1 MLAGLS
7 GCGALAE
14 TRAQP
19 EANGRPAARVRFL
32 SRDDVSTRRLVDAQ
46 VRAFG
51 AQSPAVRVEVDYAA
65 DWLGTFQN
73 LVASGA
79 PVDALYHAHDSVGA
93 TIRQGLLTNLEPYLS
108 KYREGD
114 VERGAWA
121 ATLYDG
127 KRWGLP
133 WDGGAYALV
142 FNADLFVAANLP
154 LPDPRKRMTW
164 DDLLGMASRL
174 TVDGNGKRPTDSGF
188 DPRAVKVHG
197 FAMNSSWGLAT
208 FIMSCGGE
216 LLVADNKVP
225 VDSPETVEA
234 LQFVADLRTK
244 HHVSPTPSLVE
255 GSGPDGVPPSG
266 TVRSFE
272 HGTLAMA
279 YEGSWR
285 WRHFNA
291 AGLRWGAVPAPLRK
305 VPVSGAHFSP
315 LVMARSTQ
323 QRDATWAWMAF
334 AALSEEGQR
343 LAVDAGQMQPVRRSL
358 EGRFVEAE
366 TPPAA
371 PYRQAFADELK
382 SGTLR
387 VAGDRTG
394 TYWGGYKQQ
403 WARLWDHLLQPLY
416 RGEKSASAVA
426 GELRRHTELL
436 LKLGRSPVPL
446 P

>member
-1 MLAGLS
+1 MLS
-7 GCGALAE
+7 GCGALIE
-14 TRAQP
+14 TREQPKAQ
-19 EANGRPAARVRFL
+19 GRRPARVRFL
-32 SRDDVSTRRLVDAQ
+32 SRDDVPTRRLVEAQ

-51 AQSPAVRVEVDYAA
+51 ALTPAVRVDVDYAA
-65 DWLGTFQN
+65 DWLGTFQT
-73 LVASGA
+73 LVAGGA
-79 PVDALYHAHDSVGA
+79 PVDVLYHAHDSVGA
-93 TIRQGLLTNLEPYLS
+93 TIRQGQLTNLEPYLS
-108 KYREGD
+108 KVRDGD

-142 FNADLFVAANLP
+142 FNADLFVAAGLP
-154 LPDPRKRMTW
+154 LPDPKKRMTW

-174 TVDGNGKRPTDSGF
+174 TVDRNGKRPTDNGF
-188 DPRAVKVHG
+188 DPRAIKVHG
-197 FAMNSSWGLAT
+197 FAVNSSWGLAT
-208 FIMSCGGE
+208 FVMSCGGE
-216 LLVADNKVP
+216 LLTADNKVP
-225 VDSPETVEA
+225 VDSPEAIEA

-244 HHVSPTPSLVE
+244 HHVSPALPLVERPAPEGGTPSGAAQSFE
-255 GSGPDGVPPSG
+255 QG
-266 TVRSFE
+266 TV
-272 HGTLAMA
+272 AMA

-315 LVMARSTQ
+315 LVMSRSTQ
-323 QRDATWAWMAF
+323 QRDAAWAWMAF

-358 EGRFVEAE
+358 EARFVEAE

-403 WARLWDHLLQPLY
+403 WSRLWDYLLQPLY
-416 RGEKSASAVA
+416 RGEKAAPAVA